1 MYSESSALALDL
13 ARTPET
19 AHILILPA
27 YAAHRGQRVL
37 DVLSTHSDSLYFAA
51 SDTTLSAFIGELAA
65 SLSAQGKMPD
75 VSGDDPVKAA
85 RQIGRALAKSTAPLL
100 ILDELDRIEG
110 EADEITAV
118 LTALGEALPSSM
130 HLLIS
135 ARSLD
140 IRPWKRSIQEGRAIL
155 IGEAGSAIPAALQ
168 VFGFG
173 AGRVFSDGRAMNI
186 WDGPLPRSLFFFM
199 VDHPILTRQAIFE
212 TFWEEMNQR
221 DATNVFHVTKRKVA
235 ERVGYEA
242 LIYSGGVYQRSPDLE
257 LYYDV
262 EDFLAAIARGQ
273 NDPDDASAWEHAVR
287 LYRGPFLYGVRMP
300 WAAERRVQLAANY
313 TEALIS
319 LGHIYREQDAERA
332 LGYYLRAQR
341 EAPLREDV
349 YREAMKLFAE
359 QGDRERVV
367 AEYARLEESLDKM
380 YGITPARRTRE
391 LYDSLVGTAVR

>member
-13 ARTPET
+13 ARTPDA
-19 AHILILPA
+19 AHIIILPA

-37 DVLSTHSDSLYFAA
+37 DILSTHSDSLYFAA
-51 SDTTLSAFIGELAA
+51 SDSTLPAFVSGLAG
-65 SLSAQGKMPD
+65 SLSAQGRMPD
-75 VSGDDPVKAA
+75 TSTDDPVKAA
-85 RQIGRALAKSTAPLL
+85 RQIGRALTKSTAPLL
-100 ILDELDRIEG
+100 IVDELDRIED
-110 EADEITAV
+110 EADAV
-118 LTALGEALPSSM
+118 AAMLRALAEGLPPAM
-130 HLLIS
+130 RLLIS

-140 IRPWKRSIQEGRAIL
+140 IRPWQSSIQEGRALI
-155 IGEAGSAIPAALQ
+155 IGETDSVMPAALQ

-199 VDHPILTRQAIFE
+199 IDHPILTRQAIFE

-242 LIYSGGVYQRSPDLE
+242 LIYSGGVYQRAQDLE

-300 WAAERRVQLAANY
+300 WAAERRAQLAANY

-319 LGHIYREQDAERA
+319 LGHIYREKDAERA

-349 YREAMKLFAE
+349 YREAMKLFAD
-359 QGDRERVV
+359 QGDRERVI
-367 AEYARLEESLDKM
+367 AEYAHLEESLDKM

-391 LYDSLVGTAVR
+391 LYESLVGTSAN